1 MRKKLVLLLMT
12 AAAASLIALGATR
25 HGASRNVVEA
35 QEGVADEPGA
45 SELPERDEV
54 HRRFELRPGAQVQL
68 SFING
73 SVDVEATDE
82 NTAQVDI
89 TRSARSRDDLRFD
102 RISIEHTPDS
112 LVLRGADSKSGQ
124 VEVRQRVKLLIPR
137 RSNFTVREVNGTV
150 TIGRIDGNVG
160 VRSVNG
166 NLIFSQG
173 GGASDITSVN
183 GHMTISIGQL
193 TDGGIRISD
202 AVSPVLLQVADDI
215 NADLN
220 VKELNGRVSVKRSN
234 VTVNRVS
241 ETNYSGQIGS
251 GGPSISIVDVR
262 GSLTIASGDGR
273 R

>member
-1 MRKKLVLLLMT
+1 MRKKLMLLLM
-12 AAAASLIALGATR
+12 AAASASLVVFGATR
-25 HGASRNVVEA
+25 QGASRNHVEA
-35 QEGVADEPGA
+35 QADAAGDSGE
-45 SELPERDEV
+45 SDLPERDEV
-54 HRRFELRPGAQVQL
+54 HQRFELRPGAEVRL

-73 SVDVEATDE
+73 RVDVEAADGDA
-82 NTAQVDI
+82 AQVDI
-89 TRSARSRDDLRFD
+89 TRSARNRDDLKFD

-124 VEVRQRVKLLIPR
+124 VAVRQRVKLLIPR

-166 NLIFSQG
+166 HLIFSQG

-183 GHMTISIGQL
+183 GHMTISVNQL
-193 TDGGIRISD
+193 ADGGIRISD
-202 AVSPVLLQVADDI
+202 AVSPVLLRVADDI

-220 VKELNGRVSVKRSN
+220 VKELNGRVSVKRPN

-241 ETNYSGQIGS
+241 ETNYSGHIGS
-251 GGPSISIVDVR
+251 GGPSISIIDVR

-273 R
+273 E